1 MSFIKYFDRFRHLD
15 SLIRLKATGDIKSL
29 EKKLG
34 LSRSTTL
41 EYIKEMREM
50 GFPIKYSKSRTSYYY
65 EEEGK
70 MVDHLFIKEL
80 TDEELK
86 KINGGKTWF
95 FLKSENTGL

>member
-50 GFPIKYSKSRTSYYY
+50 GFPIKYSKIRRSYYY